1 MMIASPRAALAAVAI
16 LVAPALAG
24 AQAVAG
30 SATGPGD
37 GPACLE
43 VIAHRG
49 ASGYLPEHTLPAY
62 ALGHGQGAGWI
73 EPDVVLTAD
82 GVAIALHDVTLE
94 RTTDV
99 AERYPDRAR
108 DDGRFYAADFTFAE
122 LEPLRV
128 VERRPGRFPHAAF
141 GVPRLTEV
149 LDLVDGLNRTT
160 GRRAGV
166 YPELKNPG
174 VQPGLG
180 DAVLEA
186 LAGYDLP
193 VLIQSFD
200 AAALA
205 ALVTDLPRVQLV
217 TSPAQL
223 EPAGLDEIA
232 GYAVAVGVPAI
243 LVYRDPALVQRA
255 HERELAVHAY
265 TLRADQL
272 APGFDSLAAE
282 VEALIAAGIDAVFT
296 DHPDQVLALAAARGA
311 ACSSPPRALRSPA
324 AKGRR
329 PAPHRAGRGPVPHR
343 AAAHRPRGRR
353 APVAARGPQ
362 RARSTRNS

>member
-1 MMIASPRAALAAVAI
+1 MMTPLLLALAAVA
-16 LVAPALAG
+16 LAPALAV
-24 AQAVAG
+24 AQAGGRAATAPSAG
-30 SATGPGD
+30 A
-37 GPACLE
+37 ACLE

-82 GVAIALHDVTLE
+82 GVAIALHDVTLD

-108 DDGRFYAADFTFAE
+108 EDGRYYAADFTFAE
-122 LEPLRV
+122 IERLRV
-128 VERRPGRFPHAAF
+128 VESRPGRFPHATF
-141 GVPRLTEV
+141 RVPRLTDV

-160 GRRAGV
+160 GRAAGV
-166 YPELKNPG
+166 YPELKSPD

-193 VLIQSFD
+193 IRLQSFD

-205 ALVTDLPRVQLV
+205 ALVTDLPRVQLIA
-217 TSPAQL
+217 SPAQL
-223 EPAGLDEIA
+223 APAGLDEIA
-232 GYAVAVGVPAI
+232 GYAVAIGVPTI
-243 LVYRDPALVQRA
+243 LIYRDPALVERA

-282 VEALIAAGIDAVFT
+282 VQALIDAGVDAVFT
-296 DHPDQVLALAAARGA
+296 DHPDQLLALTAARGA
-311 ACSSPPRALRSPA
+311 ACAPDSA
-324 AKGRR
+324 AG
-329 PAPHRAGRGPVPHR
+329 AG
-343 AAAHRPRGRR
+343 
-353 APVAARGPQ
+353 AR
-362 RARSTRNS
+362 

>member
-1 MMIASPRAALAAVAI
+1 MTPLRIALAAAAAAATVV
-16 LVAPALAG
+16 LAPAFTAG
-24 AQAVAG
+24 QTAAPGPAARGG
-30 SATGPGD
+30 ST
-37 GPACLE
+37 ACLE

-62 ALGHGQGAGWI
+62 ALGYGQGAGWI

-82 GVAIALHDVTLE
+82 GVAIALHDVTLD

-99 AERYPDRAR
+99 AEHYPDRAR
-108 DDGRFYAADFTFAE
+108 ADGQFYAADFTFAE
-122 LEPLRV
+122 LERLRV
-128 VERRPGRFPHAAF
+128 VESRPDRFPHETF
-141 GVPRLTEV
+141 RVPRLTEV

-166 YPELKNPG
+166 YPELKSPET
-174 VQPGLG
+174 QPGLG

-200 AAALA
+200 ATALA
-205 ALVTDLPRVQLV
+205 ALVTDLPRVQLIA
-217 TSPAQL
+217 SPAQL

-232 GYAVAVGVPAI
+232 GYAVAIGVPTI
-243 LVYRDPALVQRA
+243 LIYRDPAIVEQA

-282 VEALIAAGIDAVFT
+282 VEALIAAGVDAVFT
-296 DHPDQVLALAAARGA
+296 DHPDQVLALAAALGA
-311 ACSSPPRALRSPA
+311 ACSPA
-324 AKGRR
+324 AD
-329 PAPHRAGRGPVPHR
+329 AG
-343 AAAHRPRGRR
+343 ADPR
-353 APVAARGPQ
+353 
-362 RARSTRNS
+362 

>member
-1 MMIASPRAALAAVAI
+1 MMTPLRVALAAVAAA
-16 LVAPALAG
+16 LAPALAV
-24 AQAVAG
+24 AQAGGPPAAAPSAG
-30 SATGPGD
+30 A
-37 GPACLE
+37 ACLE

-82 GVAIALHDVTLE
+82 GVAIALHDVTLD

-108 DDGRFYAADFTFAE
+108 EDGRYYAADFTFAE
-122 LEPLRV
+122 LERLRV
-128 VERRPGRFPHAAF
+128 VESRPGRFPHATF
-141 GVPRLTEV
+141 RVPRLTDV

-160 GRRAGV
+160 GREAGV
-166 YPELKNPG
+166 YPELKSPD

-180 DAVLEA
+180 DAVLAA

-193 VLIQSFD
+193 TLIQSFD

-205 ALVTDLPRVQLV
+205 ALVTDLPRVQLIA
-217 TSPAQL
+217 SPRQL
-223 EPAGLDEIA
+223 SPAGLDEIA
-232 GYAVAVGVPAI
+232 VYAVAIGVPTI
-243 LVYRDPALVQRA
+243 LIYRDPAIVERA

-282 VEALIAAGIDAVFT
+282 VQALIDAGVDAVFT

-311 ACSSPPRALRSPA
+311 ACAPAGAAGSGPR
-324 AKGRR
+324 
-329 PAPHRAGRGPVPHR
+329 
-343 AAAHRPRGRR
+343 
-353 APVAARGPQ
+353 
-362 RARSTRNS
+362 

>member
-1 MMIASPRAALAAVAI
+1 MTTPLRVALAAVPV
-16 LVAPALAG
+16 LLAPALAG
-24 AQAVAG
+24 AQAVAA
-30 SATGPGD
+30 SAGPPGG

-82 GVAIALHDVTLE
+82 GIPIALHDVTLD

-108 DDGRFYAADFTFAE
+108 EDGRYYAADFTFPE
-122 LEPLRV
+122 LERLRV
-128 VERRPGRFPHAAF
+128 VESRPGRFPHAVF
-141 GVPRLTEV
+141 RVPRLTDV

-160 GRRAGV
+160 GREAGV
-166 YPELKNPG
+166 YPELKSPD

-180 DAVLEA
+180 DAVLAA
-186 LAGYDLP
+186 LSRYDLP
-193 VLIQSFD
+193 VRLQSFD
-200 AAALA
+200 AGALA
-205 ALVTDLPRVQLV
+205 ALVTDLPRVQLIA
-217 TSPAQL
+217 SPAQL

-232 GYAVAVGVPAI
+232 TYAVGIGVPTI
-243 LVYRDPALVQRA
+243 LIYRDPALVERA
-255 HERELAVHAY
+255 HERDLAVHAY

-282 VEALIAAGIDAVFT
+282 VEALIEARVDAVFT
-296 DHPDQVLALAAARGA
+296 DHPDRVLALAAAQDA
-311 ACSSPPRALRSPA
+311 ACAPAGTASTAGTAGTEPR
-324 AKGRR
+324 
-329 PAPHRAGRGPVPHR
+329 
-343 AAAHRPRGRR
+343 
-353 APVAARGPQ
+353 
-362 RARSTRNS
+362 

>member
-1 MMIASPRAALAAVAI
+1 MTSLRVALAAVSMLLAPV
-16 LVAPALAG
+16 VAAG
-24 AQAVAG
+24 QTAAAG
-30 SATGPGD
+30 PTAGD

-73 EPDVVLTAD
+73 EPDVVLSAD
-82 GVAIALHDVTLE
+82 GVAIALHDVTLD

-108 DDGRFYAADFTFAE
+108 ADGRYYAADFTFAE
-122 LEPLRV
+122 IERLRV
-128 VERRPGRFPHAAF
+128 VESRPGRFPHATF
-141 GVPRLTEV
+141 RVPRLTEV

-166 YPELKNPG
+166 YPELKNPD

-180 DAVLEA
+180 AAVLGA

-193 VLIQSFD
+193 IRIQSFD

-205 ALVTDLPRVQLV
+205 ALVTDLPRVQLIA
-217 TSPAQL
+217 SPAQL
-223 EPAGLDEIA
+223 APAGLDEVA
-232 GYAVAVGVPAI
+232 TYAVAIGVPAI
-243 LVYRDPALVQRA
+243 LVYRDPGIVERA
-255 HERELAVHAY
+255 HERGLAVHAY

-272 APGFDSLAAE
+272 APGFDSLDAE
-282 VEALIAAGIDAVFT
+282 VEALIAARVDSVFT

-311 ACSSPPRALRSPA
+311 ACAPPPA
-324 AKGRR
+324 TG
-329 PAPHRAGRGPVPHR
+329 GDGP
-343 AAAHRPRGRR
+343 
-353 APVAARGPQ
+353 
-362 RARSTRNS
+362 

>member
-1 MMIASPRAALAAVAI
+1 MTPLRVGLAAATVV
-16 LVAPALAG
+16 LAPAITAG
-24 AQAVAG
+24 QAPAG
-30 SATGPGD
+30 SAAAPGG

-82 GVAIALHDVTLE
+82 GVAIALHDVTLD

-108 DDGRFYAADFTFAE
+108 ADGRYYAADFTFAE
-122 LEPLRV
+122 LERLRV
-128 VERRPGRFPHAAF
+128 VESRPGRFPHATF
-141 GVPRLTEV
+141 RVPRLAEV
-149 LDLVDGLNRTT
+149 LDLVEGLNRTT
-160 GRRAGV
+160 GRRSGV
-166 YPELKNPG
+166 YPELKSPDI
-174 VQPGLG
+174 QPGLG
-180 DAVLEA
+180 ETVLDA

-193 VLIQSFD
+193 ILIQSFD

-205 ALVTDLPRVQLV
+205 ALVTDLPRVQLIA
-217 TSPAQL
+217 SPAQL

-232 GYAVAVGVPAI
+232 GYAVAIGVPTI
-243 LVYRDPALVQRA
+243 LIYRDPAIVEQA
-255 HERELAVHAY
+255 HERDLAVHAY

-282 VEALIAAGIDAVFT
+282 VEALIAAGVDAVFT

-311 ACSSPPRALRSPA
+311 ACSPASEAGAGPR
-324 AKGRR
+324 
-329 PAPHRAGRGPVPHR
+329 
-343 AAAHRPRGRR
+343 
-353 APVAARGPQ
+353 
-362 RARSTRNS
+362 